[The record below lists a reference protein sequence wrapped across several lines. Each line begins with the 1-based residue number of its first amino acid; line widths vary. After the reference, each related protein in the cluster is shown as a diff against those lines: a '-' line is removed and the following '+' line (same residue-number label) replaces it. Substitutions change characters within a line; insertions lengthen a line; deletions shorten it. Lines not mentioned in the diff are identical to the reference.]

1 MRPWTRRI
9 SGALSCR
16 HGLEALETVQIDR
29 DPSPNV
35 TPPEPPARPPG
46 ALLDVNE
53 VAMRLSVPVKTIY
66 DWRSRPVPYG
76 PPAMKVGR
84 YLRWRA
90 EVVDGWLT
98 EQVER

>member
-1 MRPWTRRI
+1 
-9 SGALSCR
+9 
-16 HGLEALETVQIDR
+16 
-29 DPSPNV
+29 
-35 TPPEPPARPPG
+35 
-46 ALLDVNE
+46 
-53 VAMRLSVPVKTIY
+53 MRLSVPVKTIY

-84 YLRWRA
+84 HLRWRA